1 MLSAILIL
9 IVLIQAVYASAV
21 IDSTM
26 SFNKMT
32 ILTADAQEQRDN
44 LVSNPD
50 FILFDNRTGLPTL
63 WYDPSNGCRNTFTC
77 TINSTTGWKDKTS
90 FQISTDSTKK
100 NTWLNIYGK
109 GIDVNPNERYRVTFH
124 MKLNNFATASQAL
137 VAGSNETSRWTVNM
151 YCPYN
156 FFSTTKSLEWNEV
169 SCEIRIPQNTTM
181 ITPVLATGW
190 SSQANKE
197 SVTLYDGFSIINMT
211 GKSATDNTTTSTTKA
226 STTGGSSSPST
237 NLTTQN
243 DKPTVANTL
252 CSLVF
257 LQC

>member
-1 MLSAILIL
+1 MYRQFYD
-9 IVLIQAVYASAV
+9 VL
-21 IDSTM
+21 
-26 SFNKMT
+26 K
-32 ILTADAQEQRDN
+32 DN
-44 LVSNPD
+44 
-50 FILFDNRTGLPTL
+50 
-63 WYDPSNGCRNTFTC
+63 
-77 TINSTTGWKDKTS
+77 TS
-90 FQISTDSTKK
+90 FQISTDATKK
-100 NTWLNIYGK
+100 NSWLNIYGK

-137 VAGSNETSRWTVNM
+137 VIGLNETSPWTVNM

-156 FFSTTKSLEWNEV
+156 FFSTTKSFEWKEI

-181 ITPVLATGW
+181 ITPVLAVGW

-257 LQC
+257 LEC